1 MSLRNKLI
9 ALLLFVLAVYGGGI
23 WTGYQIPRGPVTPVE
38 SVFTPY
44 EDGTAAYLKF
54 LDRAQ
59 KSVHMSVYVL
69 TEPRIVDKLIELKT
83 QRKVDVHVLLDLSQ
97 TKGWSGDDEA
107 KLIARM
113 RAVGIEVVIG
123 TSPKSKAIMHH
134 KFTVVDGVWVQDGSW
149 NYTRLANRQA
159 NVLNFDYNRERALE
173 FLGRWHEMHAF
184 MKAQMEAG
192 DDAEEEEEEEPE
204 QKPAPKPKR
213 KR

>member
-9 ALLLFVLAVYGGGI
+9 ALTLLVLSVFAGGT
-23 WTGYQIPRGPVTPVE
+23 WVGYQIPRGPVTPVV

-44 EDGTAAYLKF
+44 EDGAAAYLDF
-54 LDRAQ
+54 IGRAE
-59 KSVHMSVYVL
+59 KSIHTSVYVL

-83 QRKVDVHVLLDLSQ
+83 GPRKVDVHVLLDLSQ

-113 RAVGIEVVIG
+113 QAVGIEVVIG
-123 TSPKSKAIMHH
+123 TSAKSKAIMHH

-159 NVLNFDYNRERALE
+159 NVLNFDYNRERAQK
-173 FLGRWHEMHAF
+173 FLAVWHQMHTF
-184 MKAQMEAG
+184 MKAQMDAG
-192 DDAEEEEEEEPE
+192 DDDAEEEPE
-204 QKPAPKPKR
+204 QKPAPR
-213 KR
+213 RRSR